1 MKTSYKNMLR
11 FTAIAALFIIF
22 SLIGVRITTNDNWLN
37 IKRPIAGNDKTNTD
51 HDLTFDE
58 NPGSNDSATDNT
70 SSSPSPDNTSP
81 SKDNDNASSNGNV
94 SDNNSVANNNG
105 SSDENSSG
113 SGNASG
119 NSNASGN
126 NNTSDSG
133 TTSASSSAANNS
145 NSADHS
151 SAANNSSSGSA
162 IPPSGSPG
170 TKFTKVP
177 AEYFD
182 DALFIGDSRTVGLK
196 EYGSA
201 IKNATFFASTG
212 MDIYQIYSVKI
223 NVGKFG
229 KTDLMSLLKNNN
241 YSKVYIMLGIN
252 ELGYTFN
259 NTIKKYSELI
269 DTIRA
274 TQPGVIIYV
283 AANMHV
289 SASRSASDNIFNNTN
304 INNFNNM
311 LAKLA
316 DNKNAYYLDVN
327 PLFDDA
333 DGNLRADYTHDNTHV
348 LGKHYKTWADWIT
361 ENAIAK
367 PD

>member
-70 SSSPSPDNTSP
+70 SSSPSPDNDLP
-81 SKDNDNASSNGNV
+81 SKDNNNASSNGNV
-94 SDNNSVANNNG
+94 SDNNSAANNNG

-133 TTSASSSAANNS
+133 TTSASSTANNS
-145 NSADHS
+145 SSSNSS
-151 SAANNSSSGSA
+151 SAANNNPSGSA

-170 TKFTKVP
+170 TKFTKVS

>member
-1 MKTSYKNMLR
+1 MKTLYKNMLR

-22 SLIGVRITTNDNWLN
+22 SLIGVRITKNDSWLN

-70 SSSPSPDNTSP
+70 SSSPSPDNTLP
-81 SKDNDNASSNGNV
+81 SKDNDNVPDSSNAA
-94 SDNNSVANNNG
+94 NNS
-105 SSDENSSG
+105 SSSG
-113 SGNASG
+113 N
-119 NSNASGN
+119 
-126 NNTSDSG
+126 
-133 TTSASSSAANNS
+133 SSAANN
-145 NSADHS
+145 NP
-151 SAANNSSSGSA
+151 SGSA
-162 IPPSGSPG
+162 IPPSASPG

-223 NVGKFG
+223 NVGKLG

-269 DTIRA
+269 DIIRA

-311 LAKLA
+311 LVKLA
-316 DNKNAYYLDVN
+316 ENKNAYYLDVN